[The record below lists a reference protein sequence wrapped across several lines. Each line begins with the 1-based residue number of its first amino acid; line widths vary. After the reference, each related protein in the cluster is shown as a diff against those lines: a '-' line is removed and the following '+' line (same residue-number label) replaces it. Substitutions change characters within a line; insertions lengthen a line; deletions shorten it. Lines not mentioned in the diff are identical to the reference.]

1 MTLTPLI
8 LPASADECRWRS
20 PSAYYFYKPLRP
32 LLLISSHS
40 SSVKVNVREHGCS
53 MSLVTKL
60 WSVTMIACAVAQ
72 DSAELG
78 QNDLDN
84 LFVSHVQEDYGT
96 WRVVIF
102 LKLWRTKFMYR
113 LTRHGTERHV

>member
-1 MTLTPLI
+1 MIFTPLI
-8 LPASADECRWRS
+8 LPVSADEYRWRS
-20 PSAYYFYKPLRP
+20 PWAYYYYMPLRP

-40 SSVKVNVREHGCS
+40 SSFKVNVRQLGCS

-60 WSVTMIACAVAQ
+60 RNVIMLACAVAQ

-84 LFVSHVQEDYGT
+84 LLCFACTRRLRGMESYDISQTVAHKIHV
-96 WRVVIF
+96 
-102 LKLWRTKFMYR
+102 
-113 LTRHGTERHV
+113 LTDQTQDRQV

>member
-1 MTLTPLI
+1 MSVAGDHLRLM
-8 LPASADECRWRS
+8 
-20 PSAYYFYKPLRP
+20 PLRP

-40 SSVKVNVREHGCS
+40 SSFKVIVRQLECS

-60 WSVTMIACAVAQ
+60 RNAIMLACAVAQ

-84 LFVSHVQEDYGT
+84 LFVSHVQEDYGV

-102 LKLWRTKFMYR
+102 LKLWRTKFMY
-113 LTRHGTERHV
+113 